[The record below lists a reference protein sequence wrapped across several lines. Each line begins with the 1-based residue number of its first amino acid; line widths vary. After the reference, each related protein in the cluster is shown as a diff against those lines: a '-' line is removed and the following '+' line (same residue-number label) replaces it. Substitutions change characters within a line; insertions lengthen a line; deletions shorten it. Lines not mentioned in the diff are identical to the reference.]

1 MSDHPDQ
8 SADSM
13 SRPPGMSAEAARR
26 AGWLATDHEPR
37 AVKVDELIIDE
48 DTGEVL
54 ELPENAGDKAEFL
67 TYRLVTLQEAE
78 RAYKQ
83 AIVLLKLAL
92 KRELE
97 GLDLTS
103 LQTQYGRPVIRSRTT
118 RKGKVERLE
127 KVRSDFELE
136 DVEFAAIWRSATS
149 FDAKALDA
157 LAESGFVPREAIEA
171 LIEET
176 HSEWLQ
182 VSPILKAPPVVEK
195 VTK

>member
-1 MSDHPDQ
+1 MN
-8 SADSM
+8 
-13 SRPPGMSAEAARR
+13 
-26 AGWLATDHEPR
+26 DHEPR
-37 AVKVDELIIDE
+37 AVKVDDLVVDEL
-48 DTGEVL
+48 TGEVL

-67 TYRLVTLQEAE
+67 TYRLTALQEAE

-92 KRELE
+92 QRELE
-97 GLDLTS
+97 KLDLKS

-118 RKGKVERLE
+118 RKGRVERMPT
-127 KVRSDFELE
+127 VVDDFELS
-136 DVEFAAIWRSATS
+136 DQQTTHILDAATS
-149 FDAKALDA
+149 LDAKYLDT
-157 LAESGFVPREAIEA
+157 LAEKGIVPREAIEA

-195 VTK
+195 I

>member
-1 MSDHPDQ
+1 MSTSIETVDRDP
-8 SADSM
+8 
-13 SRPPGMSAEAARR
+13 AAM
-26 AGWLATDHEPR
+26 
-37 AVKVDELIIDE
+37 KVDDLIIDS

-118 RKGKVERLE
+118 RKGKIERVNE
-127 KVRSDFELE
+127 VRDRFELTTAQVGHVL
-136 DVEFAAIWRSATS
+136 DAASS
-149 FDAKALDA
+149 LDAKYLEN
-157 LAESGFVPREAIEA
+157 LAELGTVPREAIEA

-182 VSPILKAPPVVEK
+182 VSPILKPPPVVEK
-195 VTK
+195 VSR

>member
-1 MSDHPDQ
+1 M
-8 SADSM
+8 
-13 SRPPGMSAEAARR
+13 
-26 AGWLATDHEPR
+26 TDHEPK
-37 AVKVDELIIDE
+37 AVKVDELIIDS

-54 ELPENAGDKAEFL
+54 ELPENAGDLVEFL

-97 GLDLTS
+97 KLDLKS
-103 LQTQYGRPVIRSRTT
+103 LQTQYGRPVIRTRTT
-118 RKGKVERLE
+118 RKAVVGKLHHVMPEYELSIEQVEAI
-127 KVRSDFELE
+127 
-136 DVEFAAIWRSATS
+136 FACAS
-149 FDAKALDA
+149 ALDTRMLEA
-157 LAESGFVPREAIEA
+157 LANDGSVPADAIEA

-182 VSPILKAPPVVEK
+182 VSPILKTPPVVEK
-195 VTK
+195 I

>member
-1 MSDHPDQ
+1 MN
-8 SADSM
+8 
-13 SRPPGMSAEAARR
+13 
-26 AGWLATDHEPR
+26 DHEPR
-37 AVKVDELIIDE
+37 AVKVQDLIIDE

-67 TYRLVTLQEAE
+67 TYRLVTLQESE

-97 GLDLTS
+97 KLDLKS

-118 RKGKVERLE
+118 RKGIVARLPQ
-127 KVRSDFELE
+127 VADDNELTRE
-136 DVEFAAIWRSATS
+136 QKQLILCCATYLDVTHLETIAADGQI
-149 FDAKALDA
+149 
-157 LAESGFVPREAIEA
+157 PREAAEA

-182 VSPILKAPPVVEK
+182 VSPILKEPPIVERVK
-195 VTK
+195 

>member
-1 MSDHPDQ
+1 MD
-8 SADSM
+8 SAV
-13 SRPPGMSAEAARR
+13 
-26 AGWLATDHEPR
+26 DHEPR
-37 AVKVDELIIDE
+37 AVKVDDLIIDE

-67 TYRLVTLQEAE
+67 TYRLVTLQESE

-97 GLDLTS
+97 KLDLTS
-103 LQTQYGRPVIRSRTT
+103 LQTQYGRPVIRSRVT
-118 RKGKVERLE
+118 RKGKVERVPA
-127 KVRSDFELE
+127 VRHDFELSQQAWHCI
-136 DVEFAAIWRSATS
+136 FYAASS
-149 FDAKALDA
+149 FDAEELDH
-157 LAESGFVPREAIEA
+157 LAEVGAVPREAIEA

-182 VSPILKAPPVVEK
+182 VSPVLKEPPIVEK
-195 VTK
+195 VSRE

>member
-1 MSDHPDQ
+1 MT
-8 SADSM
+8 
-13 SRPPGMSAEAARR
+13 
-26 AGWLATDHEPR
+26 LDHEPR
-37 AVKVDELIIDE
+37 AVKVEDLIIDE

-97 GLDLTS
+97 KLDLKS

-118 RKGKVERLE
+118 RKGKVER
-127 KVRSDFELE
+127 VAQVAADFELSE
-136 DVEFAAIWRSATS
+136 AQWVNVYTTASGFS
-149 FDAKALDA
+149 AKALEG
-157 LAESGFVPREAIEA
+157 LATAGAVPREAIEA

-182 VSPILKAPPVVEK
+182 VSPILKTPPVVEK
-195 VTK
+195 IT